1 MNSIDSNGGL
11 GIDLG
16 GDGVTANDRLDEDS
30 GPNELQNFPEIT
42 SVTSGPSGIT
52 IRGRLRTALDTP
64 GPLYAYDLNF
74 YASPACDGAGFGEG
88 QTFLG
93 SISVVPD
100 QRGEARFKARLPVEV
115 PRGHVV
121 TATAS
126 RVYIGTS
133 EFSRCQIVP

>member
-74 YASPACDGAGFGEG
+74 YASPACDGSGFGEG
-88 QTFLG
+88 QTFL
-93 SISVVPD
+93 VPD

>member
-1 MNSIDSNGGL
+1 MRA
-11 GIDLG
+11 
-16 GDGVTANDRLDEDS
+16 T
-30 GPNELQNFPEIT
+30 
-42 SVTSGPSGIT
+42 
-52 IRGRLRTALDTP
+52 RGRGHTP

-74 YASPACDGAGFGEG
+74 YASPACDGSGFGEG

-93 SISVVPD
+93 SISVVPH

-126 RVYIGTS
+126 RVYVGTS
-133 EFSRCQIVP
+133 EFSRCRIVP